1 MIIEDK
7 RRENTVIF
15 NDLADGAVFEYDSQV
30 YLKFSSNTIFE
41 NKIKI
46 NAVNLNTNNRFIFS
60 KDCKVIPLK
69 AKLIIE
75 K

>member
-15 NDLADGAVFEYDSQV
+15 NDLADGAVFEYDSQI
-30 YLKFSSNTIFE
+30 YLKLSNSILSIS
-41 NKIKI
+41 KIKI
-46 NAVNLNTNNRFIFS
+46 NTINLDTNNLFCFS
-60 KDCKVIPLK
+60 KSVEVVPLK
-69 AKLIIE
+69 TKLIIE